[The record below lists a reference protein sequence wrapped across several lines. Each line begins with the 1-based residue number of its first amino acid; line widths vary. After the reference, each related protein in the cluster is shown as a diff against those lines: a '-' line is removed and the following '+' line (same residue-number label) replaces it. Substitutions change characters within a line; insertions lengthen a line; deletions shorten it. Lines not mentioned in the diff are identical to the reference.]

1 MEPIPYSNG
10 RMPKKEDVNIRT
22 MSEFTAI
29 AFFGRRIFIFTQC
42 QRIKNSNFVFQAWN
56 FN

>member
-29 AFFGRRIFIFTQC
+29 TFFGRRIFIFTQC